1 MKIEITKDLSLSEEQ
16 ASMLDM
22 HSFLNMMNVLIS
34 QFYQLGA
41 YLGDRKMLQGSV
53 KHCGEVISVL
63 SDHKQA
69 LGRIK
74 DIENCKQLI
83 RDNVRAAIKERPDLH
98 DSEQLLQ
105 HTSNIESIFAVLD
118 VRVREILA
126 RAQQPD
132 LWVNHNISD
141 LTGNFI
147 NLFTAVEQNAGG
159 RYHIVYNIASKHTLD
174 YFVNF
179 GITSVDGDTICMP
192 SILQDVMRDLI
203 LNARKY
209 TDLGGSI
216 IAGLDDD
223 GEWLSFVVEDTG
235 KGIPAD
241 QLGHVVE
248 YGARARNVQDQ
259 ETKGGGFGLT
269 KAWFV
274 TKQFGGR
281 LWIESEENEGTT
293 ITLQIPS
300 HAVSTK

>member
-1 MKIEITKDLSLSEEQ
+1 
-16 ASMLDM
+16 
-22 HSFLNMMNVLIS
+22 
-34 QFYQLGA
+34 
-41 YLGDRKMLQGSV
+41 
-53 KHCGEVISVL
+53 
-63 SDHKQA
+63 
-69 LGRIK
+69 K

-274 TKQFGGR
+274 TQQFGGR
-281 LWIESEENEGTT
+281 MWIDSEENEGTT

-300 HAVSTK
+300 HAAASA

>member
-1 MKIEITKDLSLSEEQ
+1 MKIEITKDLSLSDEQ
-16 ASMLDM
+16 TTMLDM
-22 HSFLNMMNVLIS
+22 HSFLNIMNVLIS

-41 YLGDRKMLQGSV
+41 FLGDRKMLSESV
-53 KHCGEVISVL
+53 KRCGSIIAVL
-63 SDHKQA
+63 ADHKQA
-69 LGRIK
+69 LEQLRN
-74 DIENCKQLI
+74 IEDCKQKI
-83 RDNVRAAIKERPDLH
+83 WGDVRTALKERPDLQ

-132 LWVNHNISD
+132 QWVKHNVND
-141 LTGNFI
+141 LTSNFI
-147 NLFTAVEQNAGG
+147 NLFTAIEQNAKG
-159 RYHIVYNIASKHTLD
+159 RYRIVHNIASKHDID

-179 GITSVDGDTICMP
+179 RITSIDGDTICMP
-192 SILQDVMRDLI
+192 PVLQDVMRDLI

-223 GEWLSFVVEDTG
+223 GEWLSFVVGDTG

-241 QLGHVVE
+241 QLEQVVD
-248 YGARARNVQDQ
+248 YGTRARNVQDK

-269 KAWFV
+269 KAYFV
-274 TKQFGGR
+274 TQQFGGR
-281 LWIESEENEGTT
+281 MWIESEENQGTT
-293 ITLQIPS
+293 VTIHLPS
-300 HAVSTK
+300 RAAAA

>member
-1 MKIEITKDLSLSEEQ
+1 MKIEITKDLSLSDEQ
-16 ASMLDM
+16 TSMLDM
-22 HSFLNMMNVLIS
+22 HSFLNIMNVLIS
-34 QFYQLGA
+34 QFYQLGEF
-41 YLGDRKMLQGSV
+41 LGDRKLLKDSV
-53 KHCGEVISVL
+53 SHCGSIIKVL
-63 SDHKQA
+63 SNNNQA
-69 LGRIK
+69 LYQLRNVEI
-74 DIENCKQLI
+74 CKQSIWENIKTAL
-83 RDNVRAAIKERPDLH
+83 KERPDLQ

-126 RAQQPD
+126 RAKQPD
-132 LWVNHNISD
+132 QWVRHNISD

-147 NLFTAVEQNAGG
+147 NLFTAIEKNAQG
-159 RYHIVYNIASKHTLD
+159 RYRIVRNIASKHDLD

-179 GITSVDGDTICMP
+179 GVTSVDGDTICMP
-192 SILQDVMRDLI
+192 PILQDVMRDLI

-241 QLGHVVE
+241 QIEQVVD
-248 YGARARNVQDQ
+248 YGTRATNVQDK

-281 LWIESEENEGTT
+281 LWIESTENEGTT
-293 ITLQIPS
+293 ITLQLPS
-300 HAVSTK
+300 HAAATA

>member
-1 MKIEITKDLSLSEEQ
+1 MKVEITKDLTLSDEQ
-16 ASMLDM
+16 TSMLDM
-22 HSFLNMMNVLIS
+22 HSFLNIMNVLIS
-34 QFYQLGA
+34 QFYQLGEF
-41 YLGDRKMLQGSV
+41 LGDRKMLKDSV
-53 KHCGEVISVL
+53 SHCGSIIAVL
-63 SDHKQA
+63 SDYNQA
-69 LGRIK
+69 LEQLRNVE
-74 DIENCKQLI
+74 DCKQRI
-83 RDNVRAAIKERPDLH
+83 WDNIKAALKERPDLQ

-105 HTSNIESIFAVLD
+105 HTANIESIFAVLD

-132 LWVNHNISD
+132 QWVEHNISD
-141 LTGNFI
+141 LTANFT
-147 NLFTAVEQNAGG
+147 NMFTAIEKNAKG
-159 RYHIVYNIASKHTLD
+159 RYRIVHNIASKHDLD

-192 SILQDVMRDLI
+192 PILQDVMRDLI

-241 QLGHVVE
+241 QIEQVVD
-248 YGARARNVQDQ
+248 YGTRARNVQNK

-269 KAWFV
+269 KAYFV
-274 TKQFGGR
+274 TRQFGGR
-281 LWIESEENEGTT
+281 MWIESEENQGTT
-293 ITLQIPS
+293 VTIHLPS
-300 HAVSTK
+300 RAEA

>member
-16 ASMLDM
+16 TSLLDM
-22 HSFLNMMNVLIS
+22 HSFLNIMNVLIS
-34 QFYQLGA
+34 QFYQLGD
-41 YLGDRKMLQGSV
+41 YLGDRKLLHESV
-53 KHCGEVISVL
+53 KHCGEIISAL

-69 LGRIK
+69 LGRIR

-83 RDNVRAAIKERPDLH
+83 RDNVRVAIKERPDLH
-98 DSEQLLQ
+98 DSEQLQ
-105 HTSNIESIFAVLD
+105 EHTANIESIFAVLD

-132 LWVNHNISD
+132 LWVRHNISD
-141 LTGNFI
+141 LTSNFI
-147 NLFTAVEQNAGG
+147 NLFTAVEQNARG
-159 RYHIVYNIASKHTLD
+159 RYRIVYNIASKHTLD

-179 GITSVDGDTICMP
+179 GITSIDGDTICMP
-192 SILQDVMRDLI
+192 PILQDVMRDLI

-241 QLGHVVE
+241 QIEQVVD
-248 YGARARNVQDQ
+248 YGTRARNVQDK

-281 LWIESEENEGTT
+281 MWIESEEDKGTMV
-293 ITLQIPS
+293 TLHIPS
-300 HAVSTK
+300 HAATTE